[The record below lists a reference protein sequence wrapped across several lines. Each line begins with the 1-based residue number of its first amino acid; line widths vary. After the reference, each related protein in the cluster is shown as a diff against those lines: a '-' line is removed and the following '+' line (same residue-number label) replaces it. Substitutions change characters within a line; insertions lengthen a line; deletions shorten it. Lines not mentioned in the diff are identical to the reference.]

1 MLLRRESF
9 LNVKLQG
16 KQNLLDRI
24 GHHIYNVF
32 NFLLAES
39 QTNLFEYLYIEGIP
53 IINLLADRVRG
64 AVVV

>member
-1 MLLRRESF
+1 MLLRREGF

-16 KQNLLDRI
+16 KQNLFDRI
-24 GHHIYNVF
+24 RHHVNNVI
-32 NFLLAES
+32 NFLFAEG
-39 QTNLFEYLYIEGIP
+39 QTNLFENLNIEGIP

>member
-1 MLLRRESF
+1 MLLRREGF

-24 GHHIYNVF
+24 GHHINNVV
-32 NFLLAES
+32 NFLFAEG
-39 QTNLFEYLYIEGIP
+39 QTNLFENLNIEGIP